1 MNSRYMTPEHLQ
13 HLMTTLS
20 YTEVKSRWKEG
31 GKMAYW
37 LFQKAES
44 DNKSDSEFAP
54 YRKKTVVRS
63 GNRNNFSILL

>member
-1 MNSRYMTPEHLQ
+1 
-13 HLMTTLS
+13 
-20 YTEVKSRWKEG
+20 
-31 GKMAYW
+31 MAYW